1 MKIGIL
7 TFHASHNYG
16 SMLQAYALQKTLRKI
31 GYSSEIINLRTK
43 IQKGLIPPPIEIIH
57 PIHTIKRILKS
68 PAKVYNLQRKHLLF
82 EKFLANNLITSK
94 ELRNKEEVEQ
104 YIIKKGIDT
113 IIVGSDQI
121 WNPGC
126 WDFDESYILNF
137 NIPLK
142 RISYAPSIG
151 SNPERIDQ
159 KYYELFNRCWNKFD
173 YLSTREER
181 SASFVKKIIGKNV
194 QVVLDPTLLL
204 KSEDYRNLYSH
215 KSIIKEPYILY
226 YTPREEKGTFGI
238 AKLLSEKLNLKIL
251 VTQYSP
257 EYIGDNVI
265 KKYNCGPKEFLNI
278 ISNAEYTIGNS
289 FHLLA
294 FSLIFK
300 KEFFLISKER
310 DSRMLNI
317 LEPIG
322 LENGLLTHNIN
333 EIEIPSPI
341 NFSYI
346 DTKLDEMRIVSF
358 NYLKNSLR

>member
-16 SMLQAYALQKTLRKI
+16 SMLQAYALQEILRKI
-31 GYSSEIINLRTK
+31 GYNSEIINLRTE
-43 IQKGLIPPPIEIIH
+43 IQKKLVPPPIKFKY
-57 PIHTIKRILKS
+57 PIRSIRRILKF
-68 PAKVYNLQRKHLLF
+68 PINVYNLQKKHFLF
-82 EKFLANNLITSK
+82 EKFLSNNLILSK
-94 ELRNKEEVEQ
+94 ELSNKKEVEQ
-104 YIIKKGIDT
+104 YIIKKRIDT

-137 NIPLK
+137 DIPIK
-142 RISYAPSIG
+142 RVSYAPSIG
-151 SNPERIDQ
+151 STPEHIDK
-159 KYYELFNRCWNKFD
+159 KYYELFKCCWSKFD

-181 SASFVKKIIGKNV
+181 SASFVRKLTGRNV

-204 KSEDYRNLYSH
+204 KAEDYKNLYTH
-215 KSIIKEPYILY
+215 KNIIKEPYIFY
-226 YTPREEKGTFGI
+226 YTPREEKGTFRI
-238 AKLLSEKLNLKIL
+238 AKLLSEKLNMKIL
-251 VTQYSP
+251 VTQDCP
-257 EYIGDNVI
+257 EYVGNNVI
-265 KKYNCGPKEFLNI
+265 KKYACGPKEFLNI
-278 ISNAEYTIGNS
+278 IKNAKYTIGNS

-300 KEFFLISKER
+300 KEFFLISKEE

-322 LENGLLTHNIN
+322 LKDRLLTHDISK
-333 EIEIPSPI
+333 IEIPSPI

-346 DTKLDEMRIVSF
+346 DSKLDEMRVVSI
-358 NYLKNSLR
+358 NYLKSCLR

>member
-16 SMLQAYALQKTLRKI
+16 SMLQAYALQETIRKI
-31 GYSSEIINLRTK
+31 GYISEIINLRTDV
-43 IQKGLIPPPIEIIH
+43 QKGLIPPPIEIKH
-57 PIHTIKRILKS
+57 PVHTIKRILKT
-68 PAKVYNLQRKHLLF
+68 PIVVYNLQKKHFLF
-82 EKFLANNLITSK
+82 ERFLTNNLIISK
-94 ELRNKEEVEQ
+94 ELRSKKEVEQ
-104 YIIKKGIDT
+104 YIIEKGIDT

-137 NIPLK
+137 QIPIK

-151 SNPERIDQ
+151 SNPERID
-159 KYYELFNRCWNKFD
+159 KKFYELLKNSWNKFD

-181 SASFVKKIIGKNV
+181 SASFVKNLTGKNV

-204 KSEDYRNLYSH
+204 KLEDYKNLYFH
-215 KSIIKEPYILY
+215 KNIIEEPYIFY
-226 YTPREEKGTFGI
+226 YTPREEKGTFRI
-238 AKLLSEKLNLKIL
+238 AKLLSERLNLKIL
-251 VTQYSP
+251 VTQNST
-257 EYIGDNVI
+257 EYTGDNVL
-265 KKYNCGPKEFLNI
+265 KKLDCGPKEFLNI
-278 ISNAEYTIGNS
+278 ISNAKYTIGNS

-300 KEFFLISKER
+300 KEFFLISKEK

-317 LEPIG
+317 LEPMG
-322 LENGLLTHNIN
+322 LEDRLLTYDIN

-341 NFSYI
+341 DFSYI
-346 DTKLDEMRIVSF
+346 ESKLDEMRIVSI
-358 NYLKNSLR
+358 NYLKRSLS